1 MYAARSWKGN
11 ERRVIAVIR
20 AAKKDGEIQT
30 RVRYFVTSISEHTA
44 RYLYTK
50 VYCKRGQAENLIKE
64 HKNYLESDRTS
75 CTLLQVNQ
83 VRQVFHTIAH

>member
-1 MYAARSWKGN
+1 MLLGLGK
-11 ERRVIAVIR
+11 VT
-20 AAKKDGEIQT
+20 KDESSPLFAPQKNGEIQT
-30 RVRYFVTSISEHTA
+30 RVRYIVTSISKHNA
-44 RYLYTK
+44 RSLYTK
-50 VYCKRGQAENLIKE
+50 VYCKRGEAENLIKE